1 MLLLLLAC
9 NQAPTVQITAPAEGD
24 QLLLGNLSTFTA
36 QISDDKGIQTV
47 TWTANGAPITG
58 ESALTTTTASLSTDK
73 WLPLGDIQINARAVD
88 ASGLFAEDQI
98 TITIVENAEP
108 IVSFLSPT
116 ADAQVPVG
124 LSVDI
129 QAQITDPNET
139 DPSLL
144 SLSWQGATGPEHPDT
159 TGLATGSITP
169 EAEGF
174 FTVTLS
180 ATDPQGR
187 NTSAVLSLQ
196 AFNVDNDGDG
206 ESDISVGGTDCDD
219 TDPTIYA
226 AATEHCDGRDENCNG
241 LIDDNAADANTWYAD
256 NDGDGWGAN
265 NGSLAC
271 TQPTGALA
279 SNGDCDDNNA
289 NIYQGAPE
297 QCDGLDDDCDGS
309 IPLDESNDNDGDT
322 YLGCEDCDDNNSIIY
337 PGSTEICDANNQD
350 EDCDGLTDDNDTS
363 VDTSGFSTFYRD
375 ADGDGYGVSSPT
387 TQSCDAPTG
396 YANQGG
402 DCADTSAT
410 ISPVTPEICG
420 DGVDNNCDGLDPRCT
435 PSGTDTLSNADIVY
449 QGETALDYAGA
460 TVVMADTD
468 GDGDQEIL
476 IGAWGYGSTDTG
488 AFYVVAQNSSASG
501 GSLATEVRLTG
512 ITASDAAGY
521 AVLGVPDMDGDGDQE
536 VLVGAYAAD
545 DGGNLSGSS
554 YLLYGPLSSG
564 SLSTANAKLIGDVM
578 GDASGYALGS
588 GDTDGDGLQEMLMG
602 ATGNDRGGSNAG
614 AVYLVENP
622 SGNVDLSTASAIFVG
637 ENTGDNAGHRVI
649 VGDLN
654 GDGMEDVLVGA
665 TGADPNGS
673 ASGAVYLY
681 VGPVSGVLDLSL
693 ADAIWEGAA
702 ADDQVG
708 DGLGLGDF
716 DDDGL
721 VDVLLGAS
729 LVDNS
734 AGASNAGVIYVLS
747 AASASGVAEALA
759 YASIEGEDADDR
771 LGTTSGIGDVNGDGS
786 QDLLVG
792 AWYDETAGAGAGT
805 SYLFYGPLSGT
816 ISASAADWEGLG
828 SSSRDNAGLGVALG
842 DIDGDGFADIL
853 VGAQL
858 AGVGGE
864 VYGVWGGGS

>member
-1 MLLLLLAC
+1 MLLLLIAC
-9 NQAPTVQITAPAEGD
+9 NQAPTLQITAPAEGD
-24 QLLLGNLSTFTA
+24 QLLLGALSTFTA
-36 QISDDKGIQTV
+36 QISDDKGINTV
-47 TWTANGAPITG
+47 TWTANGAAMTG
-58 ESALTTTTASLSTDK
+58 DAALSESTASLSTDK
-73 WLPLGDIQINARAVD
+73 WLPLGDVLINARAVD

-98 TITIVENAEP
+98 TITVVENSEP
-108 IVSFLSPT
+108 VVTFLSPA

-124 LSVDI
+124 VSVDI
-129 QAQITDPNET
+129 QAQINDIDET
-139 DPSLL
+139 DPTLL
-144 SLSWQGATGPEHPDT
+144 SLSWQGATGPEHPDSA
-159 TGLATGSITP
+159 GLATGNITP
-169 EAEGF
+169 DAEGF

-187 NTSAVLSLQ
+187 NTSAVLALQ

-219 TDPTIYA
+219 TNPNIYA
-226 AATEHCDGRDENCNG
+226 AAPEHCDGQDENCNG
-241 LIDDNAADANTWYAD
+241 LIDDNATDATLWYAD
-256 NDGDGWGAN
+256 NDGDGWGSD
-265 NGSLAC
+265 NGTLAC
-271 TQPTGALA
+271 TRPSGALD
-279 SNGDCDDNNA
+279 SGGDCDDNNA
-289 NIYQGAPE
+289 DIYQGAIE
-297 QCDGLDDDCDGS
+297 QCDGLDDNCDGS
-309 IPLDESNDNDGDT
+309 VPLDESTDNDGDT
-322 YLGCEDCDDNNSIIY
+322 YLGCEDCDDNTATIN
-337 PGSTEICDANNQD
+337 PGSTEICDSNNQD
-350 EDCDGLTDDNDTS
+350 EDCDGLTDNNDTS
-363 VDTSGFSTFYRD
+363 ADTSGFSTFYRD

-387 TQSCDAPTG
+387 TQACDAPAG

-402 DCADTSAT
+402 DCADTSAS
-410 ISPVTPEICG
+410 ISPVTPETCG
-420 DGVDNNCDGLDPRCT
+420 DGVDNDCDGIDPRCT
-435 PSGTDTLSNADIVY
+435 PSGSDTLSNADIVY
-449 QGETALDYAGA
+449 QGETAQDYAGA
-460 TVVMADTD
+460 TVVVADTD

-476 IGAWGYGSTDTG
+476 VGAWGYGSTDTG
-488 AFYVVAQNSSASG
+488 ALYVVAQNSSASG
-501 GSLATEVRLTG
+501 GSLSAEVRLTG

-564 SLSTANAKLIGDVM
+564 SLSTASAKLIGDVM

-622 SGNVDLSTASAIFVG
+622 SGNVDLSVASAILVG

-654 GDGMEDVLVGA
+654 GDGMDDVLVGA

-681 VGPVSGVLDLSL
+681 EGPLSGVLDLSL
-693 ADAIWEGAA
+693 ADTIWEGAA

-747 AASASGVAEALA
+747 AASASGIAESLA

-805 SYLFYGPLSGT
+805 SYLFYGPLSGN
-816 ISASAADWEGLG
+816 ISASTADWEGLG

-864 VYGVWGGGS
+864 VYGVWGGGN